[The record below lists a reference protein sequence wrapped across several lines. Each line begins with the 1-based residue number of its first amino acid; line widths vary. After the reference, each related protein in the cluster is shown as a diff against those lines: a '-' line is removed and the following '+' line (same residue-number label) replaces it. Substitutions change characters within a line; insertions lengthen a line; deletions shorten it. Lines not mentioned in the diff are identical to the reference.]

1 MVLRQVCV
9 HAHARVFNASEHSHP
24 IFAEEGSGAQRDEV
38 TSPRS
43 HSGVAGRDKLEP
55 GNLLILS
62 VGRFS

>member
-1 MVLRQVCV
+1 MGYSPQGCIE
-9 HAHARVFNASEHSHP
+9 SDMTEHSHP

-62 VGRFS
+62 VGCLS